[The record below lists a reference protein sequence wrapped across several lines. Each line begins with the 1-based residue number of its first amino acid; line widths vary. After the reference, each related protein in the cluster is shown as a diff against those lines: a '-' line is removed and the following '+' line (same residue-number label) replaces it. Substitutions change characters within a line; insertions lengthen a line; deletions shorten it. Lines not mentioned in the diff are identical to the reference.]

1 MYVGIYQTL
10 FFWSNAR
17 NFSLEFHCKKWR
29 TAERSDM
36 LFQSMGRG
44 EVEEEG
50 VLAVGTA
57 AGWGSGSLCT
67 GTDMS

>member
-1 MYVGIYQTL
+1 MHVGFL
-10 FFWSNAR
+10 KNSNV
-17 NFSLEFHCKKWR
+17 KKWR

-67 GTDMS
+67 GTDMSYQ